1 MAQAILAISG
11 TSILTSNSSHNKRV
25 TAHWVLQTLAI
36 VLITIAQVSIYMN
49 KERNGYLH
57 YQTIH
62 SYFGCFTYLS
72 TIAGIFG
79 GSAAKYSTSLASIAT
94 PVKFKI
100 SHGTLGAVL
109 YVVVI
114 LTICLGINQTWASEV
129 DSRLRLITMGTL
141 VVSCFFVVTKS
152 IQTALARVA
161 SLPKKK

>member
-1 MAQAILAISG
+1 MAQAILAIPG
-11 TSILTSNSSHNKRV
+11 LSILAGGSTHNKRV

-36 VLITIAQVSIYMN
+36 VLITIAQVSIYTN
-49 KERNGYLH
+49 KERYGKPH

-72 TIAGIFG
+72 TLAGIFG
-79 GSAAKYSTSLASIAT
+79 GTAAKYSTSLTSIAT

-100 SHGTLGAVL
+100 SHGTLGAIL
-109 YVVVI
+109 YVIVI
-114 LTICLGINQTWASEV
+114 LTICLGINQTWASEA
-129 DSRLRLITMGTL
+129 DSQLRLITMGIL